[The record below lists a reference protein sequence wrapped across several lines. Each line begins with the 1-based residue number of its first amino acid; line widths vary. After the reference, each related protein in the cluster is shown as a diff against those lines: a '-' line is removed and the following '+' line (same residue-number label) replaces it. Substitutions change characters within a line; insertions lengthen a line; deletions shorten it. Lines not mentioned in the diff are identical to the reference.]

1 MAGECDELLTR
12 DQQEWNE
19 IITYNM
25 GIPDELWLPDGP
37 DKSRLDWAT
46 YATYLLSDLLNIS
59 DKGKRSQ
66 QGRLSSEDLTPRE
79 SLTLF
84 CNVFEVPISMP
95 NYIGTWSLDETQET
109 VSSSRLFVK
118 DRSTSEARERIPV
131 LENYLPIG
139 LPDCAQTFEP
149 ELLNIFTASEWSSI
163 EMFMLVPSIL
173 PLKNVG

>member
-1 MAGECDELLTR
+1 MGGKCDEILTR

-25 GIPDELWLPDGP
+25 ELPDELEIADGL
-37 DKSRLDWAT
+37 DKSRLDWASH
-46 YATYLLSDLLNIS
+46 AICLLSDLLDIS
-59 DKGKRSQ
+59 GKSKKSQ
-66 QGRLSSEDLTPRE
+66 QGRLSSGDLTPYE
-79 SLTLF
+79 SSTLL
-84 CNVFEVPISMP
+84 CNIFEVSILIP
-95 NYIGTWSLDETQET
+95 NHMRTCSLDEIQET

-118 DRSTSEARERIPV
+118 DRSISEVKERIPV
-131 LENYLPIG
+131 LQNYLPIG

-173 PLKNVG
+173 PLKYIS